1 MTIIKIIG
9 HSISVDMPDL
19 NNIYNTNDIKIKIQE
34 LIEKGFTAS
43 CITVLNANKNENEI
57 LSWYSVKNETQKKRI
72 LLLGHYIDYHFEIN
86 KPFELT
92 NVFINQIKEK
102 LYINHRQGSIDH
114 DNEICG
120 WWNISL

>member
-43 CITVLNANKNENEI
+43 C
-57 LSWYSVKNETQKKRI
+57 R
-72 LLLGHYIDYHFEIN
+72 
-86 KPFELT
+86 
-92 NVFINQIKEK
+92 
-102 LYINHRQGSIDH
+102 
-114 DNEICG
+114 
-120 WWNISL
+120 